1 MKLGWMAMLVV
12 ALAGAA
18 GAQTATPGNS
28 APTVGTGQAGT
39 AAEPTRVYKNPELHL
54 TYWYPAELTPQD
66 ASTAKAAGLRLIYGA
81 DVDTDPD
88 HPKTD
93 SCTKVMLAVGKD
105 AEGNGAG
112 AGESSGPD
120 GVWVRV
126 ALFDVDVRCLP
137 PQALRK
143 KKVMDAALTNL
154 VGQGTTEMGMMPIEQ
169 PTFYDIQGQRAHFCA
184 AQGTPVTK
192 SDLQSSATEA
202 IGVMAVPVGGHV
214 VSWVME
220 TNNLAM
226 FNRLL
231 GSQVDLGAGK
241 PQRLVP
247 VKVQ

>member
-18 GAQTATPGNS
+18 GAQTTAPGAGS
-28 APTVGTGQAGT
+28 PTVGTGPAGI
-39 AAEPTRVYKNPELHL
+39 AAEPTRVYTNPELHL
-54 TYWYPAELTPQD
+54 TYWYPTELTPRD

-93 SCTKVMLAVGKD
+93 SCTKVLLAVGQD
-105 AEGNGAG
+105 AGGNGAG
-112 AGESSGPD
+112 AGESSGARE
-120 GVWVRV
+120 WARV

-192 SDLQSSATEA
+192 SDLQSGEAEA
-202 IGVMAVPVGGHV
+202 IGVMAVPVSGHV
-214 VSWVME
+214 VSWVIE
-220 TNNLAM
+220 TDNLAM

-231 GSQVDLGAGK
+231 ASQVDLGAGK
-241 PQRLVP
+241 PQRLFP
-247 VKVQ
+247 AKVQ